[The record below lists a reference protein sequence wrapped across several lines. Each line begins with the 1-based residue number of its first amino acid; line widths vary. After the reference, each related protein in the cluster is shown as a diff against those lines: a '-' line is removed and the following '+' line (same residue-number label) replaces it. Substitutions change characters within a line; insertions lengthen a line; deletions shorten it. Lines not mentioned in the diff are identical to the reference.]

1 MPANET
7 AAQGAVYA
15 QRLIDSRYAQENLGE
30 AVESLRQAYQR
41 ASKRRVEPTRDE
53 KVRKQVR
60 QAADSLKEATRV
72 VISGRQEPR
81 KRWGRRL
88 VILVGLGL
96 AGMAAAVAV
105 RADRRHRTAA

>member
-1 MPANET
+1 MPASET
-7 AAQGAVYA
+7 GARAAVYA
-15 QRLIDSRYAQENLGE
+15 QRLIDSRYAQENVGE

-60 QAADSLKEATRV
+60 QAADSIKEAIRV
-72 VISGRQEPR
+72 VTSGREKPK

-88 VILVGLGL
+88 LVLVGVGL
-96 AGMAAAVAV
+96 AGIAAVVAV
-105 RADRRHRTAA
+105 RADRRDRIAA